1 MPHAKIATNR
11 KAHHGIKTGKVQ
23 KGVLRGGGGV
33 GREGEE
39 AVRPASAVL
48 GVISMYLYFR
58 PPRSLSLDLGQLV
71 SAVQGGRLATT
82 GESWWE
88 AVDVPS
94 VSLPPL

>member
-1 MPHAKIATNR
+1 MVSR
-11 KAHHGIKTGKVQ
+11 
-23 KGVLRGGGGV
+23 RGRCKRVSSGGGV

-71 SAVQGGRLATT
+71 SAVQGGQLATT
-82 GESWWE
+82 GESWW
-88 AVDVPS
+88 
-94 VSLPPL
+94 